1 MLLSGVF
8 LYLGRNPTI
17 LVITKECI
25 TPTGWQDPTPVKNA
39 VMIDLLAYGLLTLI
53 VQYGDNVMFFWR
65 FLAIE
70 PQMSTTRKVLIYLY
84 IFFILTIPWDFTFT
98 IVPFFYNT
106 NSSLYLYAY
115 FWALQVEIYGNIL
128 YNLYF
133 SFEFSRILYKIYFV
147 PNFKY
152 SPQAFNI
159 SVKSLIHFVLR

>member
-133 SFEFSRILYKIYFV
+133 SFEFSRILYKIYFD